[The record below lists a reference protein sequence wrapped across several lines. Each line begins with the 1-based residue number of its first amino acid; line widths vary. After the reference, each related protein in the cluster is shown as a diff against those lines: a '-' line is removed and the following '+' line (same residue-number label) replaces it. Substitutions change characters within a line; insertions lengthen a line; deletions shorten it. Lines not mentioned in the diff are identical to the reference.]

1 MLSADKQRFSLS
13 SLKAFQG
20 GAHMKQFTN
29 ASLRSLLALA
39 FVAFCAYGVARAD
52 VRDMRVIS
60 ARAGGVNLVAGDVK
74 VRRAASADWLAL
86 STADELK
93 SGDTVRTGMTGRI
106 EVLLNPGSYFRAGG
120 NTEFTLA
127 SAELDELRVE
137 LARGSAVVEATG
149 YGDMN
154 IWIEVVTPGAPV
166 RIVRSGVY
174 RINAPAGGAT
184 EVVVTKGR
192 AVVNGTIIKG
202 GKVAR
207 VSGAGVEV
215 AKLDKEWR
223 DELDM
228 WSRDRGKELARA
240 NERLSQRAVRSA
252 FNMGSYDS
260 IFGSSW
266 GSNGFWFFNAN
277 MRCYTFLPFGIGW
290 RSPYGYDYGLG
301 IYRPMPDPSGSWSP
315 PYVRPAG
322 GGSTASNPGGG
333 TLGGGGSS
341 GGGSGGSGSGGGFT
355 PVTPTPI
362 TPPSRVEPMERPMR
376 ERTIEPGSHPNQNQ

>member
-1 MLSADKQRFSLS
+1 MLSVDKQRFSLS

-39 FVAFCAYGVARAD
+39 FVAACAYGVARAD

-86 STADELK
+86 STSDELK

-120 NTEFTLA
+120 NTEFMLA
-127 SAELDELRVE
+127 SADLDELRVE

-154 IWIEVVTPGAPV
+154 IRIEVVTPGAPV
-166 RIVRSGVY
+166 KIVRSGVY

-184 EVVVTKGR
+184 EVAVTKGR
-192 AVVNGTIIKG
+192 AVVNSTIIKG

-207 VSGAGVEV
+207 VSDAGVEV

-240 NERLSQRAVRSA
+240 NERLSRRAVRSA
-252 FNMGSYDS
+252 FNMGGYES

-266 GSNGFWFFNAN
+266 GSNGLWFFNAD

-290 RSPYGYDYGLG
+290 RSPYGYGYGLG
-301 IYRPMPDPSGSWSP
+301 VYRPMPDPSGGWSP
-315 PYVRPAG
+315 PYVPPAG
-322 GGSTASNPGGG
+322 GGNTASNPGGG
-333 TLGGGGSS
+333 SPGG
-341 GGGSGGSGSGGGFT
+341 GGGSGGSGSSGGNT
-355 PVTPTPI
+355 PMTPTPI
-362 TPPSRVEPMERPMR
+362 TPPSRVEPMDRPMR
-376 ERTIEPGSHPNQNQ
+376 ERTIEPGSPPN